1 MGRCLSKD
9 WHKKSVRLEKSGLAL
24 FLCLER
30 IKTCSVDKEVSTL
43 KVFDS
48 IRKGSVVRIKP
59 EDKRL
64 NILVIQSHLSGVV
77 RASLPVRKS
86 H

>member
-30 IKTCSVDKEVSTL
+30 IKTWSVDKEVSML

-59 EDKRL
+59 EDSEK
-64 NILVIQSHLSGVV
+64 IEE
-77 RASLPVRKS
+77 
-86 H
+86 